1 MGKMELFSA
10 TKTWGKWS
18 YVGWVVCLVMLAA
31 LASSNWGSILG
42 AIRQAQGLKELLQ
55 AGAGMRADDLANP
68 FVCLRGAGDQQMA
81 MSAVQNLSDA
91 YLQGVGL
98 CLAGE
103 RDAGLARLEQAGVED
118 EAAVQLA
125 MGRNAENEQAQVQAL
140 LDLDLPN
147 DELVPLL
154 QSLSSMT
161 QMDPYPILRILATKA
176 NYQITTWQLWLNGSS
191 RLEITANW
199 QAAIDWVEE
208 GINLAPKNMQGSLY
222 ERIGWIYQIRT
233 DVPDYQA
240 ALENYNQALE
250 VGGWLSKFD
259 EANTHLYRGEVYR
272 VLRDEYGPEK
282 ALEEI
287 ETSLRLLPGNYWALL
302 DIGHVYLYDLNDL
315 NQAEDYYQQAVVSDN
330 TLPYAYYY
338 LGEVYLARADEASAA
353 KWYRQALVQQ
363 PDFQP
368 AIDRLSKLSSP

>member
-10 TKTWGKWS
+10 TKTRGKWS
-18 YVGWVVCLVMLAA
+18 YVGWAACLVMLVD
-31 LASSNWGSILG
+31 LAIINWASPQG
-42 AIRQAQGLKELLQ
+42 AIRQAQGLKGLLQ
-55 AGAGMRADDLANP
+55 AGEGMSEAQLANP
-68 FVCLRGAGDQQMA
+68 FVCLRGAGDIHKA
-81 MSAVQNLSDA
+81 RAAVQNLSDA

-103 RDAGLARLEQAGVED
+103 RNAGLAKLEQARGED

-147 DELVPLL
+147 GELVPLL
-154 QSLSSMT
+154 QSLSSMP
-161 QMDPYPILRILATKA
+161 QMDPYPILRILATRG
-176 NYQITTWQLWLNGSS
+176 NDQILTWQRWLEGSS
-191 RLEITANW
+191 RLELTANW
-199 QAAIDWVEE
+199 QAAIDWIKE
-208 GINLAPKNMQGSLY
+208 GISLAPRNLQGSLF
-222 ERIGWIYQIRT
+222 ERVGWIYQIRT
-233 DVPDYQA
+233 DGPDYQA
-240 ALENYNQALE
+240 ALENYNKALDI
-250 VGGWLSKFD
+250 GGWLYTWD

-287 ETSLRLLPGNYWALL
+287 EISLRLLPGNYWALL
-302 DIGHVYLYDLNDL
+302 EIGHIYLYDLNDL
-315 NQAEDYYQQAVVSDN
+315 NQAEEYYQQAVVSDS

-338 LGEVYLARADEASAA
+338 MGELYLARGDKASAA
-353 KWYRQALVQQ
+353 EWYRQALVQQ

-368 AIDRLSKLSSP
+368 AIDRLSELSSP